1 MVFGDIFQ
9 LNLFNIRIVD
19 HAMYSIKYSH
29 FIPLVVLLRIDEK
42 NHWTDEKNHWFK
54 S

>member
-42 NHWTDEKNHWFK
+42 K
-54 S
+54 SLDRRKKSLV

>member
-1 MVFGDIFQ
+1 MVLVIFQ

-19 HAMYSIKYSH
+19 HVMMYSIKYSH
-29 FIPLVVLLRIDEK
+29 FIPLVVLLR
-42 NHWTDEKNHWFK
+42 NNEKNHWFK